1 MAFQEK
7 RGIGGDCGW
16 KGEFGEP
23 GSVGHM
29 GKSGEKGEPGLTRE
43 DVIKMIRD
51 ICGCGLKCRESP
63 LELAFV
69 IDSSESVG
77 PENFEVVKDFVNAL
91 IDRVSVNCEASR
103 ISVILYSHLDM
114 VVVNVKQQSSQNDVK
129 MLYLGEGT
137 FMGSAILRAN
147 QLFQA
152 CLSSEW

>member
-1 MAFQEK
+1 MF
-7 RGIGGDCGW
+7 
-16 KGEFGEP
+16 
-23 GSVGHM
+23 S
-29 GKSGEKGEPGLTRE
+29 
-43 DVIKMIRD
+43 
-51 ICGCGLKCRESP
+51 GCGLKCRESP

-129 MLYLGEGT
+129 VSSIEADEYLLQTG
-137 FMGSAILRAN
+137 FKSSVSCMP
-147 QLFQA
+147 QL
-152 CLSSEW
+152 C

>member
-1 MAFQEK
+1 
-7 RGIGGDCGW
+7 
-16 KGEFGEP
+16 
-23 GSVGHM
+23 
-29 GKSGEKGEPGLTRE
+29 
-43 DVIKMIRD
+43 MIRD
-51 ICGCGLKCRESP
+51 ICGCALKCRESP

-91 IDRVSVNCEASR
+91 TDLMSVYCEASR

-152 CLSSEW
+152 SRPGVHKVAVVLTDGQADRRDAVQPEDAAGIEMFVIGVVNKKGPL